1 MKTFMVTTQSV
12 FSNKYF
18 ITAETE
24 EQAVERVLDNDSS
37 DFYQLHLGERNV
49 ITEEVT
55 DVQEQIELIKREG
68 YF

>member
-1 MKTFMVTTQSV
+1 MKTWMVTTQSV

-24 EQAVERVLDNDSS
+24 AQAIERVLDNDSS
-37 DFYQLHLGERNV
+37 DYYQLHLGERNV
-49 ITEEVT
+49 ITEEVV
-55 DVQEQIELIKREG
+55 DLHEEIAKIKREG